1 MDSHMALV
9 NQRKDTTMFIVS
21 ELQTGETTAVLNFV
35 FADRLQAEQK
45 FHEVLAY
52 AAVSQLPVHSAI
64 MMTEEGVLI
73 KRESY
78 HHETEAE

>member
-1 MDSHMALV
+1 MA
-9 NQRKDTTMFIVS
+9 FIVS
-21 ELQTGETTAVLNFV
+21 ELQTGDTTAVINFV
-35 FADRLQAEQK
+35 YTDRLQAEQK

-52 AAVSQLPVHSAI
+52 AAVSPMPVHSAV
-64 MMTEEGVLI
+64 MLTEEGVLI

>member
-1 MDSHMALV
+1 
-9 NQRKDTTMFIVS
+9 MFIVS
-21 ELQTGETTAVLNFV
+21 ELQTAETTAVINFV
-35 FADRLQAEQK
+35 FSDRLQAEQK

-52 AAVSQLPVHSAI
+52 AAVSTLPVHSAV

-78 HHETEAE
+78 HHEAEAE

>member
-1 MDSHMALV
+1 
-9 NQRKDTTMFIVS
+9 MFIVS
-21 ELQTGETTAVLNFV
+21 ELQTTESTAVLNFV

-52 AAVSQLPVHSAI
+52 AAVSPSPVHSAV
-64 MMTEEGVLI
+64 MLTEEGVLI

-78 HHETEAE
+78 THGAE

>member
-1 MDSHMALV
+1 MA
-9 NQRKDTTMFIVS
+9 FIVS

-52 AAVSQLPVHSAI
+52 AAVSTLPVHSAV

-78 HHETEAE
+78 MHETEAE

>member
-1 MDSHMALV
+1 
-9 NQRKDTTMFIVS
+9 MFIVC
-21 ELQTGETTAVLNFV
+21 ELQTTETTAVLNFV
-35 FADRLQAEQK
+35 FTDRLQAEQK

-52 AAVSQLPVHSAI
+52 AAVSTLPVHSAV

>member
-1 MDSHMALV
+1 
-9 NQRKDTTMFIVS
+9 MFIVS
-21 ELQTGETTAVLNFV
+21 ELQTAETTAVLNFV
-35 FADRLQAEQK
+35 FTDRLQAEQK
-45 FHEVLAY
+45 YHEVLAY
-52 AAVSQLPVHSAI
+52 AAVSPMPVHSAV

>member
-1 MDSHMALV
+1 MIFK
-9 NQRKDTTMFIVS
+9 RKETTMIIVC
-21 ELQTGETTAVLNFV
+21 ELQTTAETTAAINFA

-45 FHEVLAY
+45 YHEVLSF
-52 AAVSQLPVHSAI
+52 AAVSTVPVHSAV
-64 MMTEEGVLI
+64 MFNEEGVLI